1 MAMKRRLAHA
11 VFALASL
18 ALAVPA
24 VLQALRLQQAV
35 RINQAIAQAADPAGI
50 HAGFAGDF
58 AEARFAHA
66 LALSRTGGYEAAL
79 AAHKALVQGER
90 GPLRTAALYNL
101 GNLHLRQ
108 ALRNGPARAVEA
120 LPLVELAKQALR
132 DALRADPGDWD
143 ARYNL
148 ERALWLAPEID
159 AQAGEDNEPPVGR
172 ELTITTAPAA
182 RSDLP

>member
-1 MAMKRRLAHA
+1 MKRRLVHL
-11 VFALASL
+11 VFAAASV
-18 ALAVPA
+18 ALSVPA

-35 RINQAIAQAADPAGI
+35 RTNRAIAQAADPAGTD
-50 HAGFAGDF
+50 GDSTGDF
-58 AEARFAHA
+58 PEARFAHA
-66 LALSRTGGYEAAL
+66 VALSRTGGYEAAL
-79 AAHKALVQGER
+79 AAYKALVQEER

-101 GNLHLRQ
+101 GNLHLLQ

-120 LPLVELAKQALR
+120 LPLVELAKQSFR

-159 AQAGEDNEPPVGR
+159 EQAIGDNEPPVGR
-172 ELTITTAPAA
+172 ELTIPTAPAM

>member
-1 MAMKRRLAHA
+1 MRRRVVHL

-24 VLQALRLQQAV
+24 VLQALRLQQAE
-35 RINQAIAQAADPAGI
+35 RINEAIAQAADPAGRPG
-50 HAGFAGDF
+50 AF
-58 AEARFAHA
+58 AEVRFAHA
-66 LALSRTGGYEAAL
+66 LALSRTARYETAL

-90 GPLRTAALYNL
+90 GPLRSAALYNL

-108 ALRNGPARAVEA
+108 ALRNGTARAAEA
-120 LPLVELAKQALR
+120 LPLVELAKQAYR
-132 DALRADPGDWD
+132 DALAANPGDWD

-148 ERALWLAPEID
+148 ERALWLAPEVD
-159 AQAGEDNEPPVGR
+159 ARAGEDNEPPVGR
-172 ELTITTAPAA
+172 ELTITTAPAM